1 MALGANLGSLILV
14 SSLVTGCALQGWEPA
29 LQDAPVAACP
39 VSAASGVFA
48 ASSASS
54 VIAECLAA
62 SRASQVAVASEV
74 KDYQFSQ
81 KDIDAL
87 ILNAFNEARG
97 ESPAGIRAV
106 LGVTMARVESACYP
120 DSVHEVVYQRKQFS
134 WTSQRGTARTLSA
147 AKAREPE
154 SYRKVKLVV
163 TEYIADGA
171 KPSQAV
177 LYHTRDVNPGW
188 AKAASVERVK
198 TMGSHIFYL
207 NNRC

>member
-1 MALGANLGSLILV
+1 MALGANLGCLILIGCF
-14 SSLVTGCALQGWEPA
+14 VTGCAMHKWESDT
-29 LQDAPVAACP
+29 QEKPVAECT
-39 VSAASGVFA
+39 AASASV

-54 VIAECLAA
+54 VASACVSTQAA
-62 SRASQVAVASEV
+62 SKVEATT
-74 KDYQFSQ
+74 DYQFSK

-97 ESPAGIRAV
+97 ESDAGIRAV

-120 DSVHEVVYQRKQFS
+120 DSVHDVVYQRKQFS
-134 WTSQRGTARTLSA
+134 WTWQKGTARTLSA

-154 SYRKVKLVV
+154 SYHKVKSVV
-163 TEYIADGA
+163 KEYIADGA

-188 AKAASVERVK
+188 SKANSVERLK
-198 TMGSHIFYL
+198 TMGSHIFYT
-207 NNRC
+207 NSRC